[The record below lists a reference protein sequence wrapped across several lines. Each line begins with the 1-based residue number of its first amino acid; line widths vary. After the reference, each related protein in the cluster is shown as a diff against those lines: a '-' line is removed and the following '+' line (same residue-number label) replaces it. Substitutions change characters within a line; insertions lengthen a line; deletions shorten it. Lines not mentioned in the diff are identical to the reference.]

1 MTEQRQMVSKKKVK
15 KKRKSLLIF
24 YGWNENEPTSI
35 TQEGEIPL
43 DAMFQSSL
51 LITNK
56 YKTIGQIP
64 IFFFEFT
71 FNPPSP
77 P

>member
-1 MTEQRQMVSKKKVK
+1 MTEQRQMVPKKKEK
-15 KKRKSLLIF
+15 ENKSLLIF

-35 TQEGEIPL
+35 TQEGEIPGR
-43 DAMFQSSL
+43 MFQSSL

-71 FNPPSP
+71 FNPPP
-77 P
+77 